1 MFPRSLTLPLV
12 IVLLGAAQLVLAEE
26 AQPAPQDP
34 AKRVQQGV
42 ELVLGIVQD
51 KTLTREQRFAKIR
64 TLVDKY
70 FDFRSMS
77 QSVLATNWKKA
88 SPDERRR
95 FVDFFSEYLEN
106 TYFGAIESYTG
117 EEIEYGEGKIRGKR
131 ALVDTFIITKT
142 ARIPVTYKLKLND
155 GEWYAYDVII
165 EGVSLVNNYR
175 RTFSAIIRD
184 DGVDG
189 LLNDIQQRIDK
200 YKAAQRA
207 KDKG

>member
-1 MFPRSLTLPLV
+1 MFPKSVTSL
-12 IVLLGAAQLVLAEE
+12 ILLLFLSVTQCVLAE
-26 AQPAPQDP
+26 AKVAPPDP
-34 AKRVQQGV
+34 TQRVKQGI
-42 ELVLGIVQD
+42 ERVLSIVQD
-51 KTLTREQRFAKIR
+51 NTLSQEQRYEQIR
-64 TLVDKY
+64 AIVDKH

-88 SPDERRR
+88 SPEERRR

-106 TYFGAIESYTG
+106 TYFGAIDAYTG
-117 EEIEYGEGKIRGKR
+117 EQIEYGEGKVRGDR
-131 ALVDTFIITKT
+131 ALVDTFIVTKT

-155 GEWYAYDVII
+155 GDWYAYDVII

-175 RTFSAIIRD
+175 RTFSAIIRE

-200 YKAAQRA
+200 YKATRRA
-207 KDKG
+207 REAG

>member
-1 MFPRSLTLPLV
+1 MFKTPVKLLIIIV
-12 IVLLGAAQLVLAEE
+12 IFGVAQCVLAE
-26 AQPAPQDP
+26 AKVAPPDP
-34 AKRVQQGV
+34 TQRVKQGI
-42 ELVLGIVQD
+42 ERVLSIVQD
-51 KTLTREQRFAKIR
+51 KTLTQEQRYEQIR
-64 TLVDKY
+64 AIVDKH

-88 SPDERRR
+88 SPEERRR

-106 TYFGAIESYTG
+106 TYFGAIDAYTG
-117 EEIEYGEGKIRGKR
+117 EQIEYGKGKIRGDR
-131 ALVDTFIITKT
+131 ALVDTFVVTKT

-155 GEWYAYDVII
+155 GDWYAYDVII

-175 RTFSAIIRD
+175 RTFSAIIRE

-200 YKAAQRA
+200 YKATQRA
-207 KDKG
+207 GGAG

>member
-1 MFPRSLTLPLV
+1 MFPKPFTSLV
-12 IVLLGAAQLVLAEE
+12 ILLLLGVTQCVLAE
-26 AQPAPQDP
+26 AKVAPPDP
-34 AKRVQQGV
+34 AERVQRGV
-42 ELVLGIVQD
+42 ELVLSIVQD
-51 KTLTREQRFAKIR
+51 KTLSREARYEKIR
-64 TLVDKY
+64 AIVDEH

-95 FVDFFSEYLEN
+95 FVDFFSEYIEN
-106 TYFGAIESYTG
+106 TYFGAIEAYTG
-117 EEIEYGEGKIRGKR
+117 EEIEYGEGRIRGKR
-131 ALVDTFIITKT
+131 ALVDTFIVTKT

-175 RTFSAIIRD
+175 RTFSAIIRN

-200 YKAAQRA
+200 YKAAQRG
-207 KDKG
+207 KGEG

>member
-1 MFPRSLTLPLV
+1 MFPKSLTSL
-12 IVLLGAAQLVLAEE
+12 IIIIFLGVGQCVLAQ
-26 AQPAPQDP
+26 AKVAPPDP
-34 AKRVQQGV
+34 AQRVKQGI
-42 ELVLGIVQD
+42 ERVLSIVQD
-51 KTLTREQRFAKIR
+51 KTLTQEQRYEQIR
-64 TLVDKY
+64 AIVDKH

-88 SPDERRR
+88 SPEERRR

-106 TYFGAIESYTG
+106 TYFGAIDAYTG
-117 EEIEYGEGKIRGKR
+117 EQIEYGEGKIRGNR
-131 ALVDTFIITKT
+131 ALVDTFIVTKT

-155 GEWYAYDVII
+155 GDWYAYDVII

-175 RTFSAIIRD
+175 RTFSAIIRE

-200 YKAAQRA
+200 YKASQRA
-207 KDKG
+207 RGEG

>member
-1 MFPRSLTLPLV
+1 MFSRPITSLIMILF
-12 IVLLGAAQLVLAEE
+12 LGVAQCVLAE
-26 AQPAPQDP
+26 AKVAPPDP
-34 AKRVQQGV
+34 TQRVRQGI
-42 ELVLGIVQD
+42 ERVLSIVQD
-51 KTLTREQRFAKIR
+51 KTLTQEQRYEQIR
-64 TLVDKY
+64 AIVDKH

-88 SPDERRR
+88 SPEERRR

-106 TYFGAIESYTG
+106 TYFGAIDAYTG
-117 EEIEYGEGKIRGKR
+117 EQIEYGEGKVRGDR
-131 ALVDTFIITKT
+131 ALVDTFIVTKT

-155 GEWYAYDVII
+155 GDWYAYDVII

-175 RTFSAIIRD
+175 RTFSAIIRE

-207 KDKG
+207 KGEG

>member
-1 MFPRSLTLPLV
+1 MFKNPVNSLIILIFIGV
-12 IVLLGAAQLVLAEE
+12 AQCVLAE
-26 AQPAPQDP
+26 AKVAPPDP
-34 AKRVQQGV
+34 TQRVKQGI
-42 ELVLGIVQD
+42 ERVLSIVQD
-51 KTLTREQRFAKIR
+51 KTLTQEQRYEQIR
-64 TLVDKY
+64 AIVDKH

-88 SPDERRR
+88 SPEERRR

-106 TYFGAIESYTG
+106 TYFGAIDAYTG
-117 EEIEYGEGKIRGKR
+117 EQIEYGKGKIRGDR
-131 ALVDTFIITKT
+131 ALVDTFVVTKT

-155 GEWYAYDVII
+155 GDWYAYDVII

-175 RTFSAIIRD
+175 RTFSAIIRE

-200 YKAAQRA
+200 YKATQRA
-207 KDKG
+207 GGAG

>member
-1 MFPRSLTLPLV
+1 MFPKPFTSVR
-12 IVLLGAAQLVLAEE
+12 VLLFLGVAQPVLAEGKV
-26 AQPAPQDP
+26 APPDP
-34 AKRVQQGV
+34 TQRVKQGI
-42 ELVLGIVQD
+42 ERVLSIVQD
-51 KTLTREQRFAKIR
+51 KTLTQEQRYEQIR
-64 TLVDKY
+64 AIVDKH

-88 SPDERRR
+88 SPEERRR

-106 TYFGAIESYTG
+106 TYFGAIDAYTG
-117 EEIEYGEGKIRGKR
+117 EQIEYSAGKVRGDR
-131 ALVDTFIITKT
+131 ALVDTFIVTKT

-155 GEWYAYDVII
+155 GDWYAYDVII

-175 RTFSAIIRD
+175 RTFSAIIRE

-200 YKAAQRA
+200 YKATQRA
-207 KDKG
+207 KGAG

>member
-1 MFPRSLTLPLV
+1 MFPKPVTSLIFL
-12 IVLLGAAQLVLAEE
+12 ILLGATQCVLAE
-26 AQPAPQDP
+26 AKVAPPDP
-34 AKRVQQGV
+34 TQRVKQGI
-42 ELVLGIVQD
+42 ERVLSIVQD
-51 KTLTREQRFAKIR
+51 NTLSQEQRYEQIR
-64 TLVDKY
+64 AIVDKH

-88 SPDERRR
+88 SPEERRR

-106 TYFGAIESYTG
+106 TYFGAIDAYTG
-117 EEIEYGEGKIRGKR
+117 EQIEYGEGKVRGDR
-131 ALVDTFIITKT
+131 ALVDTFIVTKT

-155 GEWYAYDVII
+155 GDWYAYDVII

-175 RTFSAIIRD
+175 RTFSAIIRE

-200 YKAAQRA
+200 YKATQRA
-207 KDKG
+207 REAG

>member
-1 MFPRSLTLPLV
+1 MFSRPITSLIMILF
-12 IVLLGAAQLVLAEE
+12 LGVAQCVLAE
-26 AQPAPQDP
+26 AKVAPPDP
-34 AKRVQQGV
+34 TQRVRQGI
-42 ELVLGIVQD
+42 ERVLSIVQD
-51 KTLTREQRFAKIR
+51 KTLTQEQRYEQIR
-64 TLVDKY
+64 AIVDKH

-77 QSVLATNWKKA
+77 QSVLATNWQKA
-88 SPDERRR
+88 SPEERRR

-106 TYFGAIESYTG
+106 TYFGAIDAYTG
-117 EEIEYGEGKIRGKR
+117 EQIEYGEGKVRGDR
-131 ALVDTFIITKT
+131 ALVDTFIVTKT

-155 GEWYAYDVII
+155 GDWYAYDVII

-175 RTFSAIIRD
+175 RTFSAIIRE

-207 KDKG
+207 KGEG

>member
-1 MFPRSLTLPLV
+1 MFAKPINSLL
-12 IVLLGAAQLVLAEE
+12 IMIFLGVAPCVLAE
-26 AQPAPQDP
+26 AKVAPPDP
-34 AKRVQQGV
+34 TQRVKQGI
-42 ELVLGIVQD
+42 ERVLSIVQD
-51 KTLTREQRFAKIR
+51 NTLSQEQRYEQIR
-64 TLVDKY
+64 AIVDKH

-88 SPDERRR
+88 SPEERRR

-106 TYFGAIESYTG
+106 TYFGAIDAYTG
-117 EEIEYGEGKIRGKR
+117 EQIEYGEGKVRGDR
-131 ALVDTFIITKT
+131 ALVDTFIVTKT

-155 GEWYAYDVII
+155 GDWYAYDVII

-175 RTFSAIIRD
+175 RTFSAIIRE

-200 YKAAQRA
+200 YKATQRA
-207 KDKG
+207 REAG

>member
-1 MFPRSLTLPLV
+1 MFPKPVISL
-12 IVLLGAAQLVLAEE
+12 IVLILLSVTQCVLAQ
-26 AQPAPQDP
+26 AKVAPPDP
-34 AKRVQQGV
+34 AERVQRGV
-42 ELVLGIVQD
+42 ELVLSIVQD
-51 KTLTREQRFAKIR
+51 KTLSQDQRYEKVRAIVEQH
-64 TLVDKY
+64 

-88 SPDERRR
+88 SPEERRR
-95 FVDFFSEYLEN
+95 FVDFFSEYIEN
-106 TYFGAIESYTG
+106 IYFGAIEAYTG
-117 EEIEYGEGKIRGKR
+117 EEIEYGEGRIRGKR
-131 ALVDTFIITKT
+131 ALVDTFIVTKT

-175 RTFSAIIRD
+175 RTFSAIIRN

-200 YKAAQRA
+200 YKATQRA
-207 KDKG
+207 KGEG

>member
-1 MFPRSLTLPLV
+1 MFPKPYTSLV
-12 IVLLGAAQLVLAEE
+12 ILLLLGVTQCVLAE
-26 AQPAPQDP
+26 AKVAPPDP
-34 AKRVQQGV
+34 AERVQRGV
-42 ELVLGIVQD
+42 ELVLSIVQD
-51 KTLTREQRFAKIR
+51 KTLSREARYEKIR
-64 TLVDKY
+64 AIVDEH

-88 SPDERRR
+88 SPEERRR
-95 FVDFFSEYLEN
+95 FVDFFSEYIEN
-106 TYFGAIESYTG
+106 TYFGAIEAYTG
-117 EEIEYGEGKIRGKR
+117 EEIEYGEGRIRGKR
-131 ALVDTFIITKT
+131 ALVDTFIVTKT

-175 RTFSAIIRD
+175 RTFSAIIRN

-200 YKAAQRA
+200 YKATQRT
-207 KDKG
+207 KGEG

>member
-1 MFPRSLTLPLV
+1 MFPRPFTSLV
-12 IVLLGAAQLVLAEE
+12 ILLLLGVTQCVLAE
-26 AQPAPQDP
+26 AKVAPPDP
-34 AKRVQQGV
+34 AERVQRGV
-42 ELVLGIVQD
+42 ELVLSIVQD
-51 KTLTREQRFAKIR
+51 KTLSREARYEKIR
-64 TLVDKY
+64 AIVDQH

-88 SPDERRR
+88 SPEERRR
-95 FVDFFSEYLEN
+95 FVDFFSEYIEN
-106 TYFGAIESYTG
+106 TYFGAIEAYTG
-117 EEIEYGEGKIRGKR
+117 EEIEYGEGRIRGKR

-175 RTFSAIIRD
+175 RTFSAIIRN

-200 YKAAQRA
+200 YKATQRA
-207 KDKG
+207 KGEG